1 MEGGAMTRALE
12 GIRIVDLSQYEA
24 GPSCTQVLAWLGAE
38 VLKVEP
44 LAGEPNRY
52 GLTDRPGLDSWAFL
66 FFNANKKSV
75 TLNLKHRR
83 GRALL
88 DDLLRQADVLV
99 ENFAPGA
106 MERLGLGWEALHRL
120 NPRLVAASIKGF
132 GSSGPYA
139 GYKSFEFV
147 AQAMAGVMSLNGHA
161 DGPPLRVPAGLGD
174 TGAGLHLAIG
184 ILAALV
190 QRQTTGVGQQVE
202 VSQQEAV
209 ASLTRVHIREQYMDG
224 APVLRRGNRQ
234 FGNAPV
240 NAYRCRPGGPND
252 YLFVH
257 GVTPDMF
264 RALMRIAG
272 RPDLADDP
280 ALESRAGRYQRADE
294 IDAVVEAWTEKRT
307 KREAMEILAGAG
319 VACGAVLDSGEVLAS
334 EHLRTRGMVVDL
346 EHPERGR
353 FPMLGNP
360 VRLSGSPT
368 EVRRPPLLG
377 EHNDE
382 VYGGLLG
389 LSAEERT
396 RLKQDG
402 AI

>member
-1 MEGGAMTRALE
+1 MTRALE

-24 GPSCTQVLAWLGAE
+24 GPSCTQLLAWLGAE

-52 GLTDRPGLDSWAFL
+52 GLTDRPGLESWAFL
-66 FFNANKKSV
+66 FFNTNKKSV

-83 GRALL
+83 GRAIL
-88 DDLLRQADVLV
+88 DDLLRRADVLV
-99 ENFAPGA
+99 ENFGPGA
-106 MERLGLGWEALHRL
+106 MERLGLGWEALHRH

-184 ILAALV
+184 ILSALV

-224 APVLRRGNRQ
+224 LPVPRRGNRQ

-257 GVTPDMF
+257 GVTQDMF

-280 ALESRAGRYQRADE
+280 SLESRAGRYQRADE

-307 KREAMEILAGAG
+307 KQEAMEILAGAG
-319 VACGAVLDSGEVLAS
+319 VACGAVLDSREVLAC
-334 EHLRTRGMVVDL
+334 EHLRTRGMVVDV

-389 LSAEERT
+389 LSADERT